1 MDENRIAGTAREMGG
16 KVQESFGR
24 ATGDAETQVRGIANE
39 VRGTAQD
46 MYGQAR
52 DNAAEMAGAV
62 RDGAASL
69 ETTLRNFIENQPYT
83 AVAIAAGLGWLF
95 GRSHRPM

>member
-1 MDENRIAGTAREMGG
+1 MGG
-16 KVQESFGR
+16 KVQESVGR
-24 ATGDAETQVRGIANE
+24 ATGDTETQVRGIANH

-52 DNAAEMAGAV
+52 DNAAEMAGVV
-62 RDGAASL
+62 RDGASSL
-69 ETTLRNFIENQPYT
+69 EVTLRNFIENQPYT
-83 AVAIAAGLGWLF
+83 AIAIAAGLGWLF